1 MPSDSSGARVPSGR
15 SHQQPVIAT
24 IGAGVAPQD
33 AATRSRARAWLSACS
48 PGDSALPIL
57 FPNPDRRSPA
67 GRAGS
72 NAGAAPIRSH
82 NTVCPHAEN
91 HVQVGLPEIAEE
103 NIGAWKQVV
112 VAAAAFM
119 MIPM

>member
-1 MPSDSSGARVPSGR
+1 MRR

-57 FPNPDRRSPA
+57 FPNPARRSPA

-82 NTVCPHAEN
+82 NTVCPHAET
-91 HVQVGLPEIAEE
+91 HAQVGLPQIAEE
-103 NIGAWKQVV
+103 KIDPWKHVV
-112 VAAAAFM
+112 VATAAFGM
-119 MIPM
+119 NPM